1 MNPTDRVLLEIKTSR
16 TGEETVDAMV
26 QFLTS
31 LTSMKRKVAGIFKK
45 GIPISLEIAVVD
57 QIVHFYVSVP
67 VLYQAFVESQ
77 LLSQYPKALIAK
89 SKDYLP
95 DMLGTK
101 IQGYK
106 GAEEENSTNKRAV
119 SVGMLK
125 LTHPA
130 IYPIR
135 TAKEFKDVDPLS
147 GVLSILSKSQ
157 PGDSACIQY
166 LLVPAGS
173 GWQSN
178 GRSVANSKTTLSDGT
193 STANPYSALIT
204 EKISFPGFEVGM
216 RILVSSE
223 TTERA
228 KQYLSEIGGSFT
240 SFIHPSGNG
249 VVLKKPYS
257 WQKTRLLTAMLHRNK
272 RFVPRT
278 QILNVQEI
286 ATLFHFPNMKLSTI
300 QNLAWHKMILSD
312 APDTLPVA
320 EGKTE
325 EELLDINFFAK
336 TEFKNK
342 MTNFGVK
349 TRDRMRHFYV
359 IGKSG
364 TGKSTFIANMAIDD
378 LRKRRGFCVID
389 PHGDLCEHIMQFV
402 PSYRVNDIA
411 YMDPSDTEKSF
422 AINPLEITHDS
433 QKELVASSIVAIFK
447 KLYGTSWG
455 PRLEYILRNTIVSI
469 IEMPDPTLLMVPEVL
484 TNPAFRKKVID
495 TVKDPV
501 VKSFW
506 VNEFNWFWKEWN
518 EAKRD
523 PDSMSWQAPTLGA
536 EVTEHGLVRKP
547 HPLENPYIHWTEMES
562 QFRNMTGLAFKQ
574 ECLGE
579 FIESGGALFPNVDEC
594 SIGVY
599 GKERIEGHT
608 YVIGIDIGKSIDF
621 TVISTFDVG
630 RREQVDI
637 LRFTGLSFDLQLGRI
652 ENQIR
657 KWRPFLIIIESNA
670 AGWAFID
677 FLTKQGYPVMGFTTS
692 PTTKK
697 DAFDALILAFDQK
710 TISVI
715 RDEQQMVE
723 LKSIQPIKLPSGGLK
738 YAGPAEVHDDMVMAM
753 ALAWHGVDTFTGS
766 WAAAISRYR
775 ESISPSMTRHNTAF
789 ITQVLDEEKNVIV
802 AGAIIGFWEDKIVV
816 HEARLLSH
824 APSEAVKFL
833 MKAPSALVGCDLSC
847 YQYYSG
853 PWADL
858 VDEMMRRDPNFNKS
872 FYALK
877 RPTDVEARQ
886 LAALSGTLLDERF
899 ILNHTLSDDVISW
912 RLLHTPKSAILDAVA
927 GAVELAGRYGTD
939 E

>member
-1 MNPTDRVLLEIKTSR
+1 MGLPLPIPADSEPRQVLRRGQVQVLLPSPHPGQRKILREARRFNWLAAGRGYWKTTMCAMIAIR
-16 TGEETVDAMV
+16 KALLGEQIIWGAPTYDQVRIALKVVRKCAGLSGKFIAKENAI
-26 QFLTS
+26 QFLT
-31 LTSMKRKVAGIFKK
+31 GGEIIFRSFDD
-45 GIPISLEIAVVD
+45 PE
-57 QIVHFYVSVP
+57 
-67 VLYQAFVESQ
+67 
-77 LLSQYPKALIAK
+77 
-89 SKDYLP
+89 
-95 DMLGTK
+95 TK
-101 IQGYK
+101 
-106 GAEEENSTNKRAV
+106 
-119 SVGMLK
+119 
-125 LTHPA
+125 
-130 IYPIR
+130 
-135 TAKEFKDVDPLS
+135 
-147 GVLSILSKSQ
+147 
-157 PGDSACIQY
+157 
-166 LLVPAGS
+166 
-173 GWQSN
+173 
-178 GRSVANSKTTLSDGT
+178 
-193 STANPYSALIT
+193 
-204 EKISFPGFEVGM
+204 
-216 RILVSSE
+216 
-223 TTERA
+223 
-228 KQYLSEIGGSFT
+228 
-240 SFIHPSGNG
+240 
-249 VVLKKPYS
+249 
-257 WQKTRLLTAMLHRNK
+257 
-272 RFVPRT
+272 
-278 QILNVQEI
+278 
-286 ATLFHFPNMKLSTI
+286 
-300 QNLAWHKMILSD
+300 
-312 APDTLPVA
+312 
-320 EGKTE
+320 
-325 EELLDINFFAK
+325 
-336 TEFKNK
+336 
-342 MTNFGVK
+342 
-349 TRDRMRHFYV
+349 
-359 IGKSG
+359 
-364 TGKSTFIANMAIDD
+364 
-378 LRKRRGFCVID
+378 RGFH
-389 PHGDLCEHIMQFV
+389 PHGAVLDECGSLI
-402 PSYRVNDIA
+402 PDA
-411 YMDPSDTEKSF
+411 Y
-422 AINPLEITHDS
+422 
-433 QKELVASSIVAIFK
+433 
-447 KLYGTSWG
+447 Y
-455 PRLEYILRNTIVSI
+455 
-469 IEMPDPTLLMVPEVL
+469 
-484 TNPAFRKKVID
+484 KVIRPML
-495 TVKDPV
+495 VNKQG
-501 VKSFW
+501 W
-506 VNEFNWFWKEWN
+506 VWGISSPNGFNWFWKEWN

-853 PWADL
+853 HWADL
-858 VDEMMRRDPNFNKS
+858 VDEMMRRDPNLNKS